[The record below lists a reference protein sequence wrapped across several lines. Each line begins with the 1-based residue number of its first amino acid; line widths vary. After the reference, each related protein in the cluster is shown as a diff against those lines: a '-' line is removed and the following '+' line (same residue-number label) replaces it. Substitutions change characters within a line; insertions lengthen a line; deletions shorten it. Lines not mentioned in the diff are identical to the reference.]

1 MATIRNIGFIIVLI
15 SFFSGCISATQDRV
29 EKLLQTNSANS
40 MKKDY
45 TGITKELIV
54 LKDKLD
60 KRNPNAYNKV
70 VANQMYSELNNLTNT
85 LFLSYEKTKLNSY
98 KEYLQIAFSKFEIQN
113 RIDYLILGLYKEV
126 YDAYDIKNGH
136 QVTALTYDKEKLQN
150 LYQNLQILKWKLN
163 HARDAKDE
171 YLFLTWQN
179 NWQIE
184 LEKRLKQKEI
194 KSYDDLL
201 NLKFIKEG
209 KESLLSSSNSS
220 FEVILT
226 TMMNRVTNSLE
237 ILGVEP
243 VDVSLDV
250 LKTVFMFL

>member
-1 MATIRNIGFIIVLI
+1 VATIRNIGFIIVLI

-113 RIDYLILGLYKEV
+113 RNDYLILGLYKEV